1 MEDGGLFQPNSMG
14 SPTPYLYESRHVEIN
29 RKVKRESVDPGA
41 HPGAPPARQMLAAR
55 SFSSTYA
62 AG

>member
-1 MEDGGLFQPNSMG
+1 MEDGGLFQPNMG
-14 SPTPYLYESRHVEIN
+14 SPAPYLYESRHVETN

-41 HPGAPPARQMLAAR
+41 HPGAPPARELLAAR
-55 SFSSTYA
+55 FFSSTYA